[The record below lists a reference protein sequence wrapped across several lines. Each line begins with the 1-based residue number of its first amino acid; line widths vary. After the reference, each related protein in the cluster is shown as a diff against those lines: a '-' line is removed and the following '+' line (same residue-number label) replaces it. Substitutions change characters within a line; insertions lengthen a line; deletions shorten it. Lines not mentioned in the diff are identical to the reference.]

1 MQSPPKKVLYAEDEI
16 TSRKILKI
24 SLNKNGIECDLA
36 ENGKT
41 AIEMCQNNH
50 YDLVIL
56 DQYMPG
62 LNGDAIA
69 KKIKA
74 FKPDLPL
81 IAITSDDELV
91 GYLKNSGFIE
101 VIIKPIY
108 KHNFLFKIKK
118 YLKLYEK

>member
-1 MQSPPKKVLYAEDEI
+1 MQSPPKRVLYAEDEY

-24 SLNKNGIECDLA
+24 SLNKNGIDCDLA
-36 ENGKT
+36 EDGN
-41 AIEMCQNNH
+41 AAVEMCQNNF

-56 DQYMPG
+56 DHYMPG
-62 LNGDAIA
+62 LNGDKIA
-69 KKIKA
+69 QKIKS

-91 GYLKNSGFIE
+91 SHLKKSGFTD

-108 KHNFLFKIKK
+108 KHNFINTIKK
-118 YLKLYEK
+118 YL